1 MKKFILPILAVLGL
15 LCGCQKSASSSGEVD
30 VTLNVTPSVVS
41 KATLDGDGAA
51 ANVNRYILE
60 IYTDNGAT
68 FYNRLSQ
75 VVTAGT
81 TTAQFTFKLVV
92 GQTYTFLVWA
102 DCANADGSDLYYKTD
117 VNLKEVAMIGTYVGN
132 NDARDAFCA
141 SETIPVNAAI
151 TQIITLKRPFAQ
163 LNIVT
168 TDIDEI
174 RQDYLLPQQF
184 TLTFR
189 AKNAYNVLTG
199 ECTGSDTDITYKAAP
214 YYQTYR
220 NAELESDRLT
230 AKKWTLSMDYIFAPA
245 AEAQIAGVKMD
256 LQANGNALPQH
267 VFSNVPFRRN
277 WRTNIYGNLLTGDVT
292 YNIVIDPDWDD
303 DFEISIFK

>member
-75 VVTAGT
+75 GVTAGT
-81 TTAQFTFKLVV
+81 TSAQFTFKLVV

-132 NDARDAFCA
+132 NDERDAFCA

-151 TQIITLKRPFAQ
+151 TKTITLKRPFAQ

-256 LQANGNALPQH
+256 LKANGNALPQH
-267 VFSNVPFRRN
+267 VFTNVPFRRN
-277 WRTNIYGNLLTGDVT
+277 WRTNVYGNLLTGDVT
-292 YNIVIDPDWDD
+292 YSIVIDPDWDGE
-303 DFEISIFK
+303 F

>member
-1 MKKFILPILAVLGL
+1 MLAVLGL
-15 LCGCQKSASSSGEVD
+15 LCGCQKNSSSVASGEVD
-30 VTLNVTPSVVS
+30 VTLNVTPSVAS

-117 VNLKEVAMIGTYVGN
+117 VNLKEVAMIGTYSGN
-132 NDARDAFCA
+132 NDERDAFCA
-141 SETIPVNAAI
+141 SETIAVNAAL
-151 TQIITLKRPFAQ
+151 TQTITLKRPFAQ

-168 TDIDEI
+168 TDIHEI
-174 RQDYLLPQQF
+174 LQDYMLPQEF
-184 TLTFR
+184 TLTFP
-189 AKNAYNVLTG
+189 AKTGYNVLTG
-199 ECTGSDTDITYKAAP
+199 ECTGSETDITYTAVP

-230 AKKWTLSMDYIFAPA
+230 NKKWTLSMDYIFAPA
-245 AEAQIAGVKMD
+245 AEAQIASVKMD
-256 LQANGNALPQH
+256 IKANRNLLPQH
-267 VFSNVPFRRN
+267 TFTNVPFRRN
-277 WRTNIYGNLLTGDVT
+277 YRTNVYGNLLTGDVT
-292 YNIVIDPDWDD
+292 YNIVIDPAWDG
-303 DFEISIFK
+303 EL

>member
-30 VTLNVTPSVVS
+30 VTLNVTPSVAS

-75 VVTAGT
+75 GVTAGT
-81 TTAQFTFKLVV
+81 TSAQFTFKLVV

-117 VNLKEVAMIGTYVGN
+117 VNLKEVAMIGPYVGN
-132 NDARDAFCA
+132 NDERDAFCA

-151 TQIITLKRPFAQ
+151 TKTITLKRPFAQ

-256 LQANGNALPQH
+256 LKANGNALPQH
-267 VFSNVPFRRN
+267 VFTNVPFRRN
-277 WRTNIYGNLLTGDVT
+277 WRTNVYGNLLTGDVT
-292 YNIVIDPDWDD
+292 YSIVIDPDWDGNIN
-303 DFEISIFK
+303 F